1 MDKTRLIK
9 HIENI
14 DPKDLEKEVYGT
26 DAILKENEKKA
37 K

>member
-1 MDKTRLIK
+1 MDKNKLIR

-26 DAILKENEKKA
+26 DAILKENEKK